1 MNPIRLGHL
10 VVSCAAFLVGG
21 LATDPEALAAAFDPP
36 ALYQSPVVGLMKIR
50 VEEGHVTADLRDAL
64 LQNVLE
70 ELAAQTGVVFEIP
83 VQVNPPVSVSLYR
96 VALREAI
103 QRMVA
108 GNNAFFYY
116 EQDASAG
123 SRIQLV
129 RIFGRTKGEASLR
142 YIGTGAPTKRAEDP
156 METPE
161 QALKALEE
169 STSLEKRQ
177 KAVEMLVAAKGET
190 AIQGLTKVLRDPA
203 PEMRVAAI
211 EGLAGMGVRSA
222 IPQFQQALKD
232 GHPGVR
238 LSAVQAI
245 ALLGDATHVKDVEP
259 LARDKDGAVA
269 AAAQIAV
276 RKLSASK
283 P

>member
-1 MNPIRLGHL
+1 MKLIRLGHL
-10 VVSCAAFLVGG
+10 VVSCAALLIGG
-21 LATDPEALAAAFDPP
+21 LAMESEAVGAPLNPP
-36 ALYQSPVVGLMKIR
+36 ALYQSPVTGLMKIR
-50 VEEGHVTADLRDAL
+50 VEEDHVTANIRDAL
-64 LQNVLE
+64 LQSILE
-70 ELAAQTGVVFEIP
+70 ELAAQSGVVFEIP

-96 VALREAI
+96 VPLREAI

-108 GNNAFFYY
+108 RNNAFFYY
-116 EQDASAG
+116 EQDATAG

-161 QALKALEE
+161 QALKALDE

-177 KAVEMLVAAKGET
+177 KAVEILVVAKGET
-190 AIQGLTKVLRDPA
+190 AIQGLTKALRDPA
-203 PEMRVAAI
+203 PEVRVAAI

-222 IPQFQQALKD
+222 LPQFQQALKD

-259 LARDKDGAVA
+259 LARDKDGSVA

-276 RKLSASK
+276 RKLAASK